1 MPQCQQSDDPPAT
14 DAAYTKLKFSLQPEL
29 TFQPKLQ
36 PAKQLAE
43 FPQQQPAQFA
53 QQHAAEFLQQQLAK
67 PCRGRRGVNQ
77 PLFGQ

>member
-43 FPQQQPAQFA
+43 FPQQ
-53 QQHAAEFLQQQLAK
+53 HAAEFLQQQLAK
-67 PCRGRRGVNQ
+67 LCRGRRGANQ